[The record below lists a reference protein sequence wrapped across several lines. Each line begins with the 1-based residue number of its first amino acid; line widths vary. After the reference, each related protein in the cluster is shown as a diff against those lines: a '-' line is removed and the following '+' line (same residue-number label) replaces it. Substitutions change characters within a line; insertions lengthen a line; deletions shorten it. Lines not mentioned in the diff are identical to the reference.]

1 MQTEFDEERTSERA
15 HRPTSFDVALL
26 AQVSQS
32 TVSRAL
38 RGDASITVETRD
50 RVARAAAEL
59 GYRPDSRAVRLRGGA
74 VGTVAVVLLTSSEL
88 ERRALNPFYFDILGA
103 VEAAAARRGMGILL
117 SYQSTPD
124 SLRSDFEQRREADGL
139 IVIGTAANRAAWDY
153 FARARQA
160 GSNLVAWGAPDDSL
174 PIVRADNH
182 AAGVLAVEHLIAA
195 GRRRIAFVG
204 PGWEAHQAFRL
215 RRQGYLDVLAKH
227 GLTPIEVTAPPIDD
241 RHAQGE
247 AAAAQ
252 LLAINPAIDAVFA
265 ASDTLASGIMRGV
278 QEAGI
283 RIPADV
289 AIIGFDGGFGAR
301 QSTPALT
308 TIEQDVAS
316 AGEMLVEA
324 LFGPAEP
331 VGRSGKAFVPVQLVV
346 RGSS

>member
-1 MQTEFDEERTSERA
+1 MDTGIDQPTAGERT
-15 HRPTSFDVALL
+15 HRPTSFDVALR

-38 RGDASITVETRD
+38 RGDPSITPETRD
-50 RVARAAAEL
+50 RVAKAAAEL
-59 GYRPDSRAVRLRGGA
+59 GYRPDSRAVRLRGGS
-74 VGTVAVVLLTSSEL
+74 VGSVAVVLLTSPDL

-103 VEAAAARRGMGILL
+103 VEAAAARRGLGILL
-117 SYQSTPD
+117 SYQGTTD
-124 SLRSDFEQRREADGL
+124 TLRADFEQRREADGL
-139 IVIGTAANRAAWDY
+139 VVIGTAANRAAWEF
-153 FARARQA
+153 FAQARRS

-182 AAGVLAVEHLIAA
+182 AAGVLAVEHLVAG

-215 RRQGYLDVLAKH
+215 RRQGYLDVFARH
-227 GLTPIEVTAPPIDD
+227 GLTPIDVSAPAIED

-252 LLAINPAIDAVFA
+252 LLAFDPPIDGVFA
-265 ASDTLASGIMRGV
+265 ASDTLASGVMGGLQAAGV
-278 QEAGI
+278 RVPG
-283 RIPADV
+283 DV
-289 AIIGFDGGFGAR
+289 AIVGFDGGFGAR
-301 QSTPALT
+301 QCTPALT

-324 LFGPAEP
+324 LFGAA
-331 VGRSGKAFVPVQLVV
+331 GSGATGDHGFVPVKLVV

>member
-1 MQTEFDEERTSERA
+1 MDTGIDQPTGSTRT

-38 RGDASITVETRD
+38 RGDPSITPETRD
-50 RVARAAAEL
+50 RVAKAAAEL
-59 GYRPDSRAVRLRGGA
+59 GYRPDSRAVRLRGGS
-74 VGTVAVVLLTSSEL
+74 VGSVAVVLLTSPDL

-103 VEAAAARRGMGILL
+103 VEAAAARRSMGILL
-117 SYQSTPD
+117 SYQGTAE

-139 IVIGTAANRAAWDY
+139 VVIGTAANRAAWDF
-153 FARARQA
+153 FARAKGA

-182 AAGVLAVEHLIAA
+182 AAGVLAVEHLVAG

-204 PGWEAHQAFRL
+204 PGWETHQAFRL
-215 RRQGYLDVLAKH
+215 RRQGYLDVLARH
-227 GLTPIEVTAPPIDD
+227 DLTPIEVPVPAIDD

-252 LLAINPAIDAVFA
+252 LLAFDLPVDGVFA
-265 ASDTLASGIMRGV
+265 ASDTLASGVMGGLQAAGV
-278 QEAGI
+278 RVPGDI
-283 RIPADV
+283 
-289 AIIGFDGGFGAR
+289 AIVGFDGGFGAR
-301 QSTPALT
+301 QCTPALT

-324 LFGPAEP
+324 LFGPADA
-331 VGRSGKAFVPVQLVV
+331 GDAIDHGFVPVKLVV

>member
-1 MQTEFDEERTSERA
+1 MSSDTQQRSAGERT

-38 RGDASITVETRD
+38 RGDPSITPETRD
-50 RVARAAAEL
+50 RVAKAAADL

-74 VGTVAVVLLTSSEL
+74 VGAVAVVLLTSPDL

-103 VEAAAARRGMGILL
+103 VEAAAARRGMGIIL
-117 SYQSTPD
+117 SYQGTAD
-124 SLRSDFEQRREADGL
+124 TLRSDFEQRREADGL
-139 IVIGTAANRAAWDY
+139 VVIGTAANRAAWD
-153 FARARQA
+153 FFTRAKQA

-204 PGWEAHQAFRL
+204 PGWETHQAFRL
-215 RRQGYLDVLAKH
+215 RRQGYLDVLAGH
-227 GLTPIEVTAPPIDD
+227 GLTPIEVTAPAIDD

-247 AAAAQ
+247 AAASQ
-252 LLAINPAIDAVFA
+252 LLAIEPPIDAVFA
-265 ASDTLASGIMRGV
+265 ASDTLAAGV
-278 QEAGI
+278 MGGLQAADI
-283 RIPADV
+283 RVPADV
-289 AIIGFDGGFGAR
+289 AIVGFDGGFGAR
-301 QSTPALT
+301 QCTPALT

-324 LFGPAEP
+324 LFGPVEP
-331 VGRSGKAFVPVQLVV
+331 REEPGRAFVPVQLVV

>member
-15 HRPTSFDVALL
+15 HRPTSFDVASL

-38 RGDASITVETRD
+38 RGDPSITVETRD

-139 IVIGTAANRAAWDY
+139 IVIGTAANRSAWDY
-153 FARARQA
+153 FARARQS

-182 AAGVLAVEHLIAA
+182 AAGVLAVEHLISA

-227 GLTPIEVTAPPIDD
+227 GLTAIEVTAPPIDD
-241 RHAQGE
+241 RPAQGE

-252 LLAINPAIDAVFA
+252 LLAISPAIDAVFA
-265 ASDTLASGIMRGV
+265 ASDTLASGIMRGL
-278 QEAGI
+278 QEAGV

-289 AIIGFDGGFGAR
+289 AIVGFDGGFGAR

-324 LFGPAEP
+324 LFGQAES
-331 VGRSGKAFVPVQLVV
+331 VDRIEKAFVPVQLVV